1 SRRLGLAF
9 KHIRGGNSIINAQI
23 ESSYES
29 GNGFRD
35 AFSKTMGEVPH
46 KSNDITILYSAWLE
60 TKLGS
65 MLAISDDDSLLLLE
79 FVDRKGLETEI
90 KKLRVRLNAAITP
103 EKTIIIQQIEA
114 ELAQYFNGAL
124 IDFKT
129 PIRYIGSD
137 FQQSVWNELRRIPIG
152 ETISYKSL
160 AEKLGRP
167 TASRAVARANGANQL
182 SLIVPCH
189 RVINTNGA
197 LGGYGGG
204 LARKEWLIKHE
215 KMVPR

>member
-1 SRRLGLAF
+1 
-9 KHIRGGNSIINAQI
+9 
-23 ESSYES
+23 
-29 GNGFRD
+29 
-35 AFSKTMGEVPH
+35 
-46 KSNDITILYSAWLE
+46 
-60 TKLGS
+60 
-65 MLAISDDDSLLLLE
+65 
-79 FVDRKGLETEI
+79 
-90 KKLRVRLNAAITP
+90 
-103 EKTIIIQQIEA
+103 
-114 ELAQYFNGAL
+114 
-124 IDFKT
+124 
-129 PIRYIGSD
+129 
-137 FQQSVWNELRRIPIG
+137 WNELRRIPVG

-215 KMVPR
+215 KMVPK

>member
-1 SRRLGLAF
+1 
-9 KHIRGGNSIINAQI
+9 
-23 ESSYES
+23 
-29 GNGFRD
+29 
-35 AFSKTMGEVPH
+35 M
-46 KSNDITILYSAWLE
+46 
-60 TKLGS
+60 
-65 MLAISDDDSLLLLE
+65 
-79 FVDRKGLETEI
+79 
-90 KKLRVRLNAAITP
+90 
-103 EKTIIIQQIEA
+103 
-114 ELAQYFNGAL
+114 

-137 FQQSVWNELRRIPIG
+137 FQENVWEELRRIPIG
-152 ETISYKSL
+152 ETISYKGL
-160 AEKLGRP
+160 AEKLGRS

-215 KMVPR
+215 KMVPK